1 MGGPR
6 PRTDS
11 LAGVNL
17 LEVNTGER
25 GGAVYVALRGEL
37 DLSTVDKA
45 ERALLEAEKASPP
58 LMLIDL
64 SALTFLD
71 STGLRTIVT
80 ADLRAREGD
89 RRVVVVKGN
98 ETVHRVFTITRLDER
113 LNMVDDAESGV
124 APDAGA

>member
-1 MGGPR
+1 M
-6 PRTDS
+6 
-11 LAGVNL
+11 NL

-58 LMLIDL
+58 LMVIDL

-89 RRVVVVKGN
+89 RRVAVVKGP

-113 LNMVDDAESGV
+113 LNMVDDAESGL